1 MALRA
6 YARTNADKRTLCAYR
21 NAGKRPC
28 ARLCERRETA
38 LCESWEWLILVIF
51 SNALA

>member
-21 NAGKRPC
+21 NAGKRLPVC
-28 ARLCERRETA
+28 LWERRETA
-38 LCESWEWLILVIF
+38 LCESWEWFILGIF

>member
-6 YARTNADKRTLCAYR
+6 YARTNADTH
-21 NAGKRPC
+21 PV
-28 ARLCERRETA
+28 RLWERLEKA
-38 LCESWEWLILVIF
+38 LCESWEWFILVIF